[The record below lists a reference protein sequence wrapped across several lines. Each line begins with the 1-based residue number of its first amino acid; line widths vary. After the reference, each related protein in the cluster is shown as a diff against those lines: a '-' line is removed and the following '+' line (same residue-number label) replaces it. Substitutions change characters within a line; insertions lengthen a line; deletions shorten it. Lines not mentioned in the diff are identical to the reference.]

1 MSTRNVRDERCLAHW
16 GPEGS
21 DPSSLELQQTCV
33 HHLIEAQVQR
43 APAVSAVHFEGR
55 ELTYKELDARA
66 KQLAHH
72 LIRRGAGPNVLVGIC
87 LERSLDP
94 LVALLAV
101 QKAGSGYVPLDPDH
115 PKARLTYILED
126 TRVGLIITEER
137 LVAELSPYSRV
148 VLCLDELADHAEPA
162 SSPCAALSP
171 DDLAYVTYTSG
182 STDRPKGVVNT
193 QRGVL
198 NYLSCLTRTFHLNAS
213 DVVLQ
218 LASLSFDASTRDTL
232 GPLTVGAKV
241 VLVKNSDARD
251 PAALLAKI
259 KEERATC
266 LLSVVPTVLNALLDA
281 VVPEEVPYDSIRLVL
296 ASGESLHLATCRRA
310 RAVFGPG
317 ALLVNQ
323 YGPSECTMTCTYHA
337 VHELESHRDVALIG
351 RPIQNTQIF
360 VLGSDLRPAPVGASG
375 EIHIGGQGLTL
386 GYMNQPESTA
396 ENFVPNP
403 FSEEPGARLYKTG
416 DLARY
421 LADGNLEFLG
431 RIDHQVKIGGVRIE
445 PGEIE
450 CVLRRHESLTD
461 CAVVV
466 RTLSNRGRN
475 LIAKQSAEFTV
486 HAAELQRL
494 VAYIVCRNPSSTVD
508 WRRYLEAELP
518 PYMVPAR
525 FIELDALPMNANG
538 KLDRRALPDPE
549 QVRPK
554 LEHPYASPRSSSE
567 SLVAR
572 LWQDTLDLDRVGVH
586 DGFFELGG
594 DSLMAMQVLNRLR
607 HATGVDLG
615 FQQQLSPKTSAVS
628 PRESEQEG

>member
-1 MSTRNVRDERCLAHW
+1 M
-16 GPEGS
+16 
-21 DPSSLELQQTCV
+21 
-33 HHLIEAQVQR
+33 
-43 APAVSAVHFEGR
+43 
-55 ELTYKELDARA
+55 
-66 KQLAHH
+66 
-72 LIRRGAGPNVLVGIC
+72 
-87 LERSLDP
+87 
-94 LVALLAV
+94 
-101 QKAGSGYVPLDPDH
+101 
-115 PKARLTYILED
+115 
-126 TRVGLIITEER
+126 
-137 LVAELSPYSRV
+137 
-148 VLCLDELADHAEPA
+148 
-162 SSPCAALSP
+162 
-171 DDLAYVTYTSG
+171 
-182 STDRPKGVVNT
+182 
-193 QRGVL
+193 
-198 NYLSCLTRTFHLNAS
+198 
-213 DVVLQ
+213 
-218 LASLSFDASTRDTL
+218 
-232 GPLTVGAKV
+232 GAKV

-266 LLSVVPTVLNALLDA
+266 LLSVVPTVLNAVLDA

-615 FQQQLSPKTSAVS
+615 FQQLLEAESVESLARLIERPRQSSPEATRSIKTSQRDGRYPLSQAQQGLWFLWKMDPQSHYYTSQGMIHLRGSLDVACFWRS
-628 PRESEQEG
+628 WQALVERHEALRARFGVEDGKPVELFSACEHHELQSIDLSGFSGADTERELRRAQRELLDPPFDLGKGSLLRTRFFRLSESEHALLLTQHEITVDLWSIRVMLRDLAALYQGFLSGEESPLDPLDVQYREYGHAPRASRSTPRTARLGARREHTGSIRPR